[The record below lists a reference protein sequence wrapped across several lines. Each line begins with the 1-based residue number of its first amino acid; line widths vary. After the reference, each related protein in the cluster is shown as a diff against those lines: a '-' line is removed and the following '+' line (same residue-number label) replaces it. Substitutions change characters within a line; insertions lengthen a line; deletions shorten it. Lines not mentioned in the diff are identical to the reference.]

1 MKIGLE
7 GLLRPPVELYSAFVA
22 FGVAAIVFLEPRYF
36 LLTDFAANSF
46 ITLAIGLGII
56 RMYQGYRI
64 IAYHKI
70 LKCLK
75 EYKMSSNEIPTSRK
89 QLFIGRGFRWT
100 ALHTQRL
107 RDVKQYPQLLE
118 DNALWAWV
126 RQCSIRWSDGKNSLC
141 RAISNIL
148 DSNSRLN
155 PFRPLPD
162 VGGNPALHGVGACDG
177 EEDIHLSL
185 KERNGHILVF
195 GKTRVGKTRLAEIL
209 ITQDI
214 RRGDVVIVLDPK
226 GDQELMRRVYEE
238 SVKANR
244 KCHVFHLAHPDISVA
259 YNPIGSFSRITEIAT
274 RMTDPLPEGGN
285 SAAFK
290 QFAWRY
296 VNIIANAMVALNEK
310 PTMDHIRR
318 YISDME
324 PLFIRYGKYLA
335 KKNGLSWPE
344 LVERYK
350 NESSLRSKEPRQGAT
365 LILKEYLRD
374 LEDKDNGDPT
384 MEGLLT
390 AVEYSREYFNKLVAS
405 LGPLLEKMMT
415 GRSHELLVPSAYPN
429 SSRMVIDWRRVIESN
444 EVVYVG
450 LDALSDSEVASAVGA
465 AMFADLTSVA
475 GEIYNT
481 KMQSSAKEYR
491 PISIHADE
499 INELMESQ
507 FLPLIN
513 KGGGAGFQITGYT
526 QTLADLSAKL
536 GSHDKASQAIGNFST
551 LIMFQVRGEDTA
563 NLIVEQLPHVE
574 IQNLVTVSGAT
585 DDSNPD
591 TDVDFRSTVQTRM
604 VSRAETQLSVNDL
617 IELPKGQC
625 FCLMHGGKLFK
636 LRVPLPVP
644 SDDKVFGEEMY
655 SMVRRD
661 TFGVAA

>member
-1 MKIGLE
+1 MNSGLE
-7 GLLRPPVELYSAFVA
+7 GLLRPPVELYTAFMA
-22 FGVAAIVFLEPRYF
+22 FGIAVLVFFEPRYF
-36 LLTDFAANSF
+36 LLTDFAALSF
-46 ITLAIGLGII
+46 ITLALGLGII
-56 RMYQGYRI
+56 RFRQGYRI
-64 IAYHKI
+64 IAYRKT

-75 EYKMSSNEIPTSRK
+75 EYKMSSTEIPTSNQR
-89 QLFIGRGFRWT
+89 LFLGRGFRWT
-100 ALHTQRL
+100 AQHTQRL
-107 RDVKQYPQLLE
+107 RDTKKESQLFE
-118 DNALWAWV
+118 NNALWQSV
-126 RQCSIRWSDGKNSLC
+126 RECSVYLGDSQSALC
-141 RAISNIL
+141 RLISRIL
-148 DSNSRLN
+148 DSKSRFN
-155 PFRPLPD
+155 PFRPLPE

-177 EEDIHLSL
+177 EEDIYLSL

-214 RRGDVVIVLDPK
+214 RRSDVVIVLDPK

-238 SVKANR
+238 SVKAKR
-244 KCHVFHLAHPDISVA
+244 KCHIFHLAHPDISVA

-274 RMTDPLPEGGN
+274 RITDPLPDSGN

-296 VNIIANAMVALNEK
+296 VNIISNAMVELDEK

-324 PLFIRYGKYLA
+324 PLFVRYGKHLV
-335 KKNGLSWPE
+335 KKNGLSWHDI
-344 LVERYK
+344 VYK
-350 NESSLRSKEPRQGAT
+350 YKSEASPHSKEPRQGDT
-365 LILKEYLRD
+365 LILKSYLRD
-374 LEDKDNGDPT
+374 LDDKDVDPT

-415 GRSHELLVPSAYPN
+415 GRSHELLVPSAYPD
-429 SSRMVIDWRRVIESN
+429 SSRMVIDWRRVIASK

-450 LDALSDSEVASAVGA
+450 LDALGDAEVAGAVGA

-475 GEIYNT
+475 GELYNT
-481 KMQSSAKEYR
+481 KIKSSSKEFY

-513 KGGGAGFQITGYT
+513 KGGGAGFQIIGYT

-536 GSHDKASQAIGNFST
+536 GSQDKASQAIGNFST
-551 LIMFQVRGEDTA
+551 VIMFQVRGEDTA
-563 NLIVEQLPHVE
+563 NLIVKQLPQVE
-574 IQNLVTVSGAT
+574 IQSLVTVSGAT

-604 VSRAETQLSVNDL
+604 ISRPESQLTVNDL

-644 SDDKVFGEEMY
+644 SDDEVFGGEMY
-655 SMVRRD
+655 GMIKKD
-661 TFGVAA
+661 TFGT

>member
-22 FGVAAIVFLEPRYF
+22 FSVAMIVFLEPRYF
-36 LLTDFAANSF
+36 LLTDFASWSF
-46 ITLAIGLGII
+46 ITLAIFLGTL
-56 RMYQGYRI
+56 RLSQGWRI
-64 IAYHKI
+64 IAYRKT

-75 EYKMSSNEIPTSRK
+75 EYKMSSKEIPTSNR
-89 QLFIGRGFRWT
+89 QLFLGRGFRWH
-100 ALHTQRL
+100 AQHTQRL
-107 RDVKQYPQLLE
+107 RDAKQNPHLFE
-118 DNALWAWV
+118 NNALWLWI
-126 RQCSIRWSDGKNSLC
+126 RQFSVHLSDSQNELC
-141 RAISNIL
+141 RLISRIL
-148 DSNSRLN
+148 DSNSGFN
-155 PFRPLPD
+155 PFRPLPE
-162 VGGNPALHGVGACDG
+162 VGGNPALHGVGACDK
-177 EEDIHLSL
+177 EEDVHLSL
-185 KERNGHILVF
+185 SERNGHILVF

-238 SVKANR
+238 SVKARR
-244 KCHVFHLAHPDISVA
+244 KCHIFHLGHPDISVA

-274 RMTDPLPEGGN
+274 RMTDPLPDSGN

-296 VNIIANAMVALNEK
+296 VNIISNAMVALNEK

-324 PLFIRYGKYLA
+324 PLFIRYGKHLV
-335 KKNGLSWPE
+335 KKNGLSWSE
-344 LVERYK
+344 LVHKYQKEA
-350 NESSLRSKEPRQGAT
+350 SSQSKEPRQGAT
-365 LILKEYLRD
+365 LILKSYLRD
-374 LEDKDNGDPT
+374 LEDKDVDPT
-384 MEGLLT
+384 IQGLLT

-429 SSRMVIDWRRVIESN
+429 SNRMVIDWRRVIESN

-481 KMQSSAKEYR
+481 KIKSSYKEFY

-536 GSHDKASQAIGNFST
+536 GSHDKANQAIGNFST
-551 LIMFQVRGEDTA
+551 IIMFQVRGEDTA
-563 NLIVEQLPHVE
+563 NLIVRQLPQVE

-585 DDSNPD
+585 DDANPD
-591 TDVDFRSTVQTRM
+591 TDVDFRSTIQTRM
-604 VSRAETQLSVNDL
+604 VSRAENQLSVNDL

-644 SDDKVFGEEMY
+644 SDDQVFGEEMY
-655 SMVRRD
+655 SMIERD
-661 TFGVAA
+661 TFGGAA